1 MTSLESKF
9 SSFARKGHPS
19 KKYTLQVMS
28 LAEKMY
34 VKAGTQIPCVNL
46 ASDVDLADIQ
56 PWAANLETARKMV
69 SDGSAPSLFVFV
81 ERSAELNKSTSKLRK
96 LWDQKVN
103 FWLFY
108 PKAPHLNTDLNR
120 DKTWE
125 IMLKQGMKGTRQVGI
140 DSLWSCLYF
149 KNSA

>member
-1 MTSLESKF
+1 
-9 SSFARKGHPS
+9 
-19 KKYTLQVMS
+19 MS

-34 VKAGTQIPCVNL
+34 VPAGGQIPCVNL
-46 ASDVDLADIQ
+46 ASDVDLQDIQ
-56 PWAANLETARKMV
+56 PWAANFETAKKMV
-69 SDGSAPSLFVFV
+69 VDGSAPSLFLFV
-81 ERSAELNKSTSKLRK
+81 DNSAGLTKQLPRLTK
-96 LWDQKVN
+96 LWAQKVN

-140 DSLWSCLYF
+140 DKFWSCLYF
-149 KNSA
+149 KNKD